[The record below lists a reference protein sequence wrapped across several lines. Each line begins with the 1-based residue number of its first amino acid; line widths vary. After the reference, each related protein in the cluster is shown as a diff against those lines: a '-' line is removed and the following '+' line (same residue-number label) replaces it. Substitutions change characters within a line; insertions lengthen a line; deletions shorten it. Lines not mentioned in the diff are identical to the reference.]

1 MSAEIVNVANG
12 IATVRFSGKLT
23 EPELAALHKRVA
35 EILDTRSRIRIL
47 VIADGFQGWEKDGAW
62 GDISFQVKYDR
73 QIECMAI
80 VCDEKWENLA
90 LLFASRGFRRFPI
103 EYFPIADL
111 ERARAWLA
119 AVPSVPAHPETRKSH
134 AD

>member
-1 MSAEIVNVANG
+1 MSAEIVDVANG
-12 IATVRFSGKLT
+12 TVTVRFSGKLR
-23 EPELAALHKRVA
+23 EPELTAVHKGVAA
-35 EILDTRSRIRIL
+35 ILENSRSVRIL
-47 VIADGFQGWEKDGAW
+47 AIADGFQGWERDGAW

-80 VCDEKWENLA
+80 VCEERWENLA

-103 EYFPIADL
+103 EYFPLSDL

-119 AVPSVPAHPETRKSH
+119 AVPSAHAHQDTHTPH
-134 AD
+134 AP